1 MITSYDV
8 ISSRWSNQ
16 FLVKIHV
23 FQLLS
28 TIKLNNVAKIM
39 QSVYLCVIVHVKH
52 QKLLFLAVLT

>member
-8 ISSRWSNQ
+8 ISSRWSNK
-16 FLVKIHV
+16 FWVKIHV

-39 QSVYLCVIVHVKH
+39 RSVYLCVIVHVKH